1 MIKKIKDNI
10 NFVIHTIALALTV
23 LFILTVLIA
32 IFIILFPIFLLG
44 TVMIGY
50 KKILIGLRNIKRKL

>member
-10 NFVIHTIALALTV
+10 NFVIHIISLVLTV
-23 LFILTVLIA
+23 LVVLTVLIV

-50 KKILIGLRNIKRKL
+50 KKILIELRNIKRKL